1 MKPAPGATRRLWR
14 RIAAGRG
21 AALLALVATM
31 SDTEMREA
39 EASVLHAPKRAKAPK
54 DAIKVPPAVK
64 ARWRDLTVAQ
74 LPHLP
79 PATVA
84 PSATVQAALQTAR
97 AHHGQCVLIVDGGQL
112 RGYVDM
118 IDLVAQETQ
127 GSLDDPVSSVQ
138 QPLAGTRRAPRFPT
152 TYRVIHRGTP
162 LAEVAAFLSTAPFA
176 LVTEAEPRNVESVIT
191 ASDLERYADVAQLDA
206 PAAPIGSRPEEE
218 SRRDRSLVDV
228 LQALDG
234 YAPLIPDEVSDYYL
248 ERAGFQCDDVRL
260 YVSCDSQQQ
269 AALGTGYGK
278 VCGGHCLGRL
288 PVRAYPDERGPWAEQ
303 SPWCCRSRT
312 YLYTDPRTAP
322 APCSRWTTS
331 APRSASMG
339 LMRDAPKPSASFD
352 RWAPQRA

>member
-1 MKPAPGATRRLWR
+1 
-14 RIAAGRG
+14 
-21 AALLALVATM
+21 M
-31 SDTEMREA
+31 SDVEMREVA
-39 EASVLHAPKRAKAPK
+39 VSVIHAPKRAKAPK
-54 DAIKVPPAVK
+54 DGIKVPPAVR

-79 PATVA
+79 PASVA
-84 PSATVQAALQTAR
+84 PSATMQAALQAAR
-97 AHHGQCVLIVDGGQL
+97 AHHGQCVLVVDEGQL

-162 LAEVAAFLSTAPFA
+162 LAVVAAFLSTAPFA
-176 LVTEAEPRNVESVIT
+176 LVTEEVPRHVESVIT
-191 ASDLERYADVAQLDA
+191 ASDLERYAEVAQLDA

-260 YVSCDSQQQ
+260 KRLLALATEKFVADIASDAFHYARIRTNVGPGRSSRPGAAGRDRSRTVLTMDDLS
-269 AALGTGYGK
+269 AALGEYGIDA
-278 VCGGHCLGRL
+278 R
-288 PVRAYPDERGPWAEQ
+288 RAETFR
-303 SPWCCRSRT
+303 
-312 YLYTDPRTAP
+312 
-322 APCSRWTTS
+322 
-331 APRSASMG
+331 
-339 LMRDAPKPSASFD
+339 
-352 RWAPQRA
+352 

>member
-1 MKPAPGATRRLWR
+1 
-14 RIAAGRG
+14 
-21 AALLALVATM
+21 M

-176 LVTEAEPRNVESVIT
+176 LVTEAEPRYVESVIT

-260 YVSCDSQQQ
+260 KRLLALATEKFVADIASDAFQYARIRTNVGPGRSSRPGAAGRDRSRTVLTMDDLS
-269 AALGTGYGK
+269 AALGEYGIDA
-278 VCGGHCLGRL
+278 R
-288 PVRAYPDERGPWAEQ
+288 RAETFR
-303 SPWCCRSRT
+303 
-312 YLYTDPRTAP
+312 
-322 APCSRWTTS
+322 
-331 APRSASMG
+331 
-339 LMRDAPKPSASFD
+339 
-352 RWAPQRA
+352 

>member
-1 MKPAPGATRRLWR
+1 
-14 RIAAGRG
+14 
-21 AALLALVATM
+21 M
-31 SDTEMREA
+31 SGGDTVMRDANEGI
-39 EASVLHAPKRAKAPK
+39 LHAPKRAKAPK
-54 DAIKVPPAVK
+54 DAIKVPPALR

-79 PATVA
+79 PVCVA
-84 PSATVQAALQTAR
+84 PSATIQAALQSAR
-97 AHHGQCVLIVDGGQL
+97 ERHTQYVLIVDNGWL

-127 GSLDDPVSSVQ
+127 GSLDDPVSNIQ

-176 LVTEAEPRNVESVIT
+176 LVTDAAPRHVESILT
-191 ASDLERYADVAQLDA
+191 AHDLERYAEVAQLDA
-206 PAAPIGSRPEEE
+206 PAAPIGSRFEEE

-260 YVSCDSQQQ
+260 CVASTHHPRKRLLALATEKFVADIASDAFQYARIRTNAGPGRSSRPGAAGRDRTRTVLTMEDLS
-269 AALGTGYGK
+269 AALGEYGIDA
-278 VCGGHCLGRL
+278 R
-288 PVRAYPDERGPWAEQ
+288 RAETFR
-303 SPWCCRSRT
+303 
-312 YLYTDPRTAP
+312 
-322 APCSRWTTS
+322 
-331 APRSASMG
+331 
-339 LMRDAPKPSASFD
+339 
-352 RWAPQRA
+352 

>member
-1 MKPAPGATRRLWR
+1 
-14 RIAAGRG
+14 
-21 AALLALVATM
+21 M
-31 SDTEMREA
+31 SDTEMRDA
-39 EASVLHAPKRAKAPK
+39 DASVIRAPRRAKAPK

-79 PATVA
+79 PASVA
-84 PSATVQAALQTAR
+84 PSATLQAALQAAR
-97 AHHGQCVLIVDGGQL
+97 AHHGQCVLVVDDGQL

-162 LAEVAAFLSTAPFA
+162 LAEVAAFLSGAPFA
-176 LVTEAEPRNVESVIT
+176 LVTEAVPRRVESVIT
-191 ASDLERYADVAQLDA
+191 ASDLERYAEVAQLDA

-260 YVSCDSQQQ
+260 CVCLANGRKRLLALATEKFVADIASDAFQYARIRTNVGPGRSSRPG
-269 AALGTGYGK
+269 AA
-278 VCGGHCLGRL
+278 GR
-288 PVRAYPDERGPWAEQ
+288 VRGAA
-303 SPWCCRSRT
+303 
-312 YLYTDPRTAP
+312 DPRTAR

-352 RWAPQRA
+352 RWAPQLA